1 MSECVALAHCT
12 AEMSFVLHD
21 AVELSP
27 VLMRN
32 YEAID
37 SVKSRVPR
45 GVPLAVADSPDDL
58 EHALRSAKSAFIDI
72 RQRDLRHA

>member
-1 MSECVALAHCT
+1 
-12 AEMSFVLHD
+12 MSFVLHD

-32 YEAID
+32 YGALG

-45 GVPLAVADSPDDL
+45 GVPLAVADSRDDL
-58 EHALRSAKSAFIDI
+58 EHALWCAKSAFIDI
-72 RQRDLRHA
+72 QQRDLRHA